1 MDTVNGAADIEAR
14 RRWVIL
20 GVVYLFVLSF
30 AVTVQSV
37 PPVLSLVMAELQ
49 LSHAQ
54 GGLLM
59 SLFALPGI
67 VVSIPA
73 GMLADR
79 YGQKTI
85 GIVAFVFTIIGVVIF
100 ASGSSFPILV
110 LGRVVSGVGAMTLI
124 VLAPQLL
131 AQWFAGRET
140 GIAMGIFSTGMP
152 LGTILSLNLFSLLGE
167 NLGWRVSVWFSVGLP
182 LVALILFALL
192 FVPAPWRNQQTSPQ
206 SEGFFRSIRLAG
218 ASIWIVGAAWGM
230 FNAAFFSMFTFT
242 PGFLQAAGF
251 GVASAGFVTSAVMWP
266 ALVLQAVVG
275 YVIDRIDRKRVIV
288 AIGGLAFAT
297 FLVLV
302 PTATGWMLALLLLI
316 GVAQSL
322 VPAVIFAMPP
332 DVVSP
337 ERLGL
342 GFGIVSTC
350 LNVGIVA
357 GPAIVGLVRDVT
369 GSYQASY
376 VLMGG
381 FAFLITVSMIILSRK
396 HSQTPTTTTSGSGR

>member
-1 MDTVNGAADIEAR
+1 MDAVNGAADIEAR

-20 GVVYLFVLSF
+20 GVVYLCVLAF
-30 AVTVQSV
+30 AITLQSV
-37 PPVLSLVMAELQ
+37 PPVLSLVMAELK
-49 LSHAQ
+49 LTHAQ

-67 VVSIPA
+67 VLSIPA

-85 GIVAFVFTIIGVVIF
+85 GIVAFVFTIAGVVIF
-100 ASGSSFPILV
+100 ASGSSFPILA

-140 GIAMGIFSTGMP
+140 GIAMGIFTTGMP
-152 LGTILSLNLFSLLGE
+152 LGTILSLNFLSLLGE
-167 NLGWRVSVWFSVGLP
+167 NLGWRASIWLSAGLP

-192 FVPAPWRNQQTSPQ
+192 FAPAPGRGQQTSPQ
-206 SEGFFRSIRLAG
+206 PEGFFQGIRLAG
-218 ASIWIVGAAWGM
+218 VSIWIVGAAWMM
-230 FNAAFFSMFTFT
+230 FNAALISLFTFT
-242 PGFLQAAGF
+242 PDFLQAVGF

-266 ALVLQAVVG
+266 ALVLQVVVG
-275 YVIDRIDRKRVIV
+275 YVIYKIDRKRTII
-288 AIGGLAFAT
+288 AIGGLALAIL
-297 FLVLV
+297 LVLV
-302 PTATGWMLALLLLI
+302 PTATGWMLMLMLLI
-316 GVAQSL
+316 GVAQAL
-322 VPAVIFAMPP
+322 VPAAIFALPP
-332 DVVSP
+332 DVISP

-342 GFGIVSTC
+342 GFGIVATC
-350 LNVGIVA
+350 LNVGIVV

-376 VLMGG
+376 LLMAG
-381 FAFLITVSMIILSRK
+381 FSFLVTVSMVILSRRY
-396 HSQTPTTTTSGSGR
+396 S